1 MYKIEKNV
9 TKFKNSYST
18 YFLDPNEIN
27 LVKSKLHR
35 DEYKVYY
42 PYKDSEKNIIYLN
55 NNIPEVL
62 LYEIK
67 TKVPVRHQDI
77 LGTMYSLNIDS
88 QLFGDILLIDNRY
101 FIYILPIVR
110 NYFEANFLMIKNSR
124 IELEEIDIN
133 YLKDYERSY
142 EKMELIVS
150 SNRIDTVVSNIC
162 HIGRNNISDMIK
174 KKEILLNYEF
184 LKDSSYKLKDDD
196 TFSIKRIGKFKYNG
210 ILKNTKSNHLII
222 EILKYI

>member
-9 TKFKNSYST
+9 TKFKNSSST

-42 PYKDSEKNIIYLN
+42 PYKDSEKNIIYKN
-55 NNIPEVL
+55 NVPEVL

-67 TKVPVRHQDI
+67 SKVELRHQDI

-88 QLFGDILLIDNRY
+88 SLFGDILLIDNRY

-110 NYFEANFLMIKNSR
+110 NYFESNFLMVKNTK
-124 IELEEIDIN
+124 IELEEIDIS
-133 YLKDYERSY
+133 YLEDYERSY
-142 EKMELIVS
+142 DTLELIVS
-150 SNRIDTVVSNIC
+150 SLRIDTIVSNIC
-162 HIGRNNISDMIK
+162 HTSRSNINDMIK
-174 KKEILLNYEF
+174 RKEIMLNYDY
-184 LKDSSYKLKDDD
+184 LKNSDYKLKDGD
-196 TFSIKRIGKFKYNG
+196 TFSIKRIGKFKFNG
-210 ILKNTKSNHLII
+210 ILKNTKSDHYII
-222 EILKYI
+222 EILKYK

>member
-1 MYKIEKNV
+1 MYFIQKNI
-9 TKFKNSYST
+9 TRLNNNQST
-18 YFLDPNEIN
+18 FFLDPSEIKQ
-27 LVKSKLHR
+27 VKGKLKGVN
-35 DEYKVYY
+35 YSIYY

-162 HIGRNNISDMIK
+162 HIGRNNICHMIK
-174 KKEILLNYEF
+174 
-184 LKDSSYKLKDDD
+184 KDDD